1 MSMYG
6 SVTDAQIFSRELSD
20 QEMTDVTTCSA
31 FPSGDILSW
40 DREPWIL
47 KTPSQSSEE
56 EMLDLEKDICHS
68 PDNGL
73 FMVPHKMS
81 YEESLHFC
89 KKLSGNM
96 FSYTNKTD
104 FDDLIYFLSLQNNM
118 KSTGCIEKVED
129 SNNIE
134 IWAGGTDGFKEGYWE
149 TWNSREPIQVCV

>member
-1 MSMYG
+1 
-6 SVTDAQIFSRELSD
+6 
-20 QEMTDVTTCSA
+20 
-31 FPSGDILSW
+31 
-40 DREPWIL
+40 
-47 KTPSQSSEE
+47 
-56 EMLDLEKDICHS
+56 MLDLEKDICHS

-104 FDDLIYFLSLQNNM
+104 FDGLIYFRPLQSNM

-149 TWNSREPIQVCV
+149 TWNSREPIQVCVQDLWKMRDNLVIISAFTMGKQQAL